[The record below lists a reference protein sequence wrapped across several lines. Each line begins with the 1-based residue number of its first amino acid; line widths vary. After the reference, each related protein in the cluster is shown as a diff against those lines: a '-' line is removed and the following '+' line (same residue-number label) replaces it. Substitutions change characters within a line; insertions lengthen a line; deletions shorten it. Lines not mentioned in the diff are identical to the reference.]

1 MSKYPTR
8 PLFPLLNWTTNF
20 ADARNLHE
28 DRRKNVVFAYFIIAA
43 EQLGADVDERK
54 ATVLRAVVESFID
67 TALPVGSRAVSDR
80 ADLDVSAATI
90 RNDMASLEADGY
102 LAQPHTSAGRIPT
115 DAGYR
120 YFVDSLGP
128 GHLEK
133 TEAQQIS
140 AFFRHAQ
147 GQIEQRLADTT
158 RLLSQLTAYAAV
170 VVGPAHDATTVRSAQ
185 LVDLGSGRLLF
196 VIVTSSG
203 SIERSMIELVSG
215 EEIDPAHLRV
225 ASDALNDAFVGSSL
239 GSIPKLP
246 LMGQPEVDELLATTL
261 ASISP
266 TSTHAGDLY
275 VGGAANMAGQ
285 FDAVSTVKSVLAV
298 LEEQLLVVGLLGN
311 LVERGLT
318 VAIGAETGVAPLSEC
333 AVVVAPYNVDGEQVG
348 SIGLLGPT
356 RMDYPKAMAA
366 VHVVSNR
373 LGKSLG
379 EAHED

>member
-1 MSKYPTR
+1 
-8 PLFPLLNWTTNF
+8 
-20 ADARNLHE
+20 
-28 DRRKNVVFAYFIIAA
+28 
-43 EQLGADVDERK
+43 
-54 ATVLRAVVESFID
+54 
-67 TALPVGSRAVSDR
+67 
-80 ADLDVSAATI
+80 
-90 RNDMASLEADGY
+90 
-102 LAQPHTSAGRIPT
+102 
-115 DAGYR
+115 
-120 YFVDSLGP
+120 
-128 GHLEK
+128 
-133 TEAQQIS
+133 
-140 AFFRHAQ
+140 
-147 GQIEQRLADTT
+147 
-158 RLLSQLTAYAAV
+158 
-170 VVGPAHDATTVRSAQ
+170 
-185 LVDLGSGRLLF
+185 
-196 VIVTSSG
+196 
-203 SIERSMIELVSG
+203 MIELVSG
-215 EEIDPAHLRV
+215 EEIDPANLRV

-239 GSIPKLP
+239 GTVPVVP
-246 LMGQPEVDELLATTL
+246 FTGQPEVDELLATTL

-266 TSTHAGDLY
+266 SSTHAGDLY

-333 AVVVAPYNVDGEQVG
+333 ALVVAPYNVDGEQVG

>member
-1 MSKYPTR
+1 
-8 PLFPLLNWTTNF
+8 
-20 ADARNLHE
+20 
-28 DRRKNVVFAYFIIAA
+28 
-43 EQLGADVDERK
+43 
-54 ATVLRAVVESFID
+54 
-67 TALPVGSRAVSDR
+67 
-80 ADLDVSAATI
+80 
-90 RNDMASLEADGY
+90 
-102 LAQPHTSAGRIPT
+102 
-115 DAGYR
+115 
-120 YFVDSLGP
+120 
-128 GHLEK
+128 
-133 TEAQQIS
+133 
-140 AFFRHAQ
+140 
-147 GQIEQRLADTT
+147 
-158 RLLSQLTAYAAV
+158 
-170 VVGPAHDATTVRSAQ
+170 
-185 LVDLGSGRLLF
+185 
-196 VIVTSSG
+196 
-203 SIERSMIELVSG
+203 MIELVSG

-239 GSIPKLP
+239 GSVPKLP